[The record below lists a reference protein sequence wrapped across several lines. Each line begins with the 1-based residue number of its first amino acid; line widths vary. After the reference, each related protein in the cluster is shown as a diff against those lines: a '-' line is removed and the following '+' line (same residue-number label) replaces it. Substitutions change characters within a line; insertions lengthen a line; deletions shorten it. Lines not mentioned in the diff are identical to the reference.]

1 MEKFH
6 FEEIKNKA
14 LEQLKSGKS
23 LLGKDGAFAP
33 LLESILN
40 AALEGEMDAHLDEE
54 ERDLGNRRNGKM
66 HKQVQ
71 TPLGEVTV
79 STPRDRNATFD
90 PQFIKK
96 RETILAEN
104 VADRIIGLYALG
116 NSTRQISDW
125 MEENLGNRVS
135 AETISSI
142 TDRILPELKAWRSR
156 PLESV
161 YAIVWMDAIHYK
173 VFDESGRAVSRAIYN
188 VLGIDKEGNKD
199 VLGMY
204 ISKSEGANFW
214 LSVLTDLQNRGI
226 KDILIAS
233 IDNLNGFAD
242 AIESVFPETTVQLC
256 IVHQI
261 RNSCKYVGSK
271 HQKEFLKD
279 LKLVYKAV
287 NKETGES
294 ALDDLELKWGEQYP
308 IVIKSWRDNWERLT
322 AYFAYTEGIRR
333 IIYTTN
339 TVEGYHRQLRKVT
352 KNKGVFPND
361 TALEK
366 LVYLAYRNIKKKW
379 TMPLSNWGTTAQ
391 QLAIKFG
398 QRFKI
403 I

>member
-1 MEKFH
+1 MEEFN
-6 FEEIKNKA
+6 FEEIKNKT

-40 AALEGEMDAHLDEE
+40 AALEGEMDSHLDET
-54 ERDLGNRRNGKM
+54 ERESGNRRNGKM

-79 STPRDRNATFD
+79 STPRDRHSSFD

-104 VADRIIGLYALG
+104 VADRIISLYAFG

-125 MEENLGNRVS
+125 LEENLGNRVS
-135 AETISSI
+135 ADTISSI
-142 TDRILPELKAWRSR
+142 TDRILPEIKAWRNR
-156 PLESV
+156 PLDKI
-161 YAIVWMDAIHYK
+161 YPIVWMDAIHYK
-173 VFDESGRAVSRAIYN
+173 VFDEGGRAVSRAIYN
-188 VLGIDKEGNKD
+188 VIGIDKDGRKD

-226 KDILIAS
+226 EDILIAC
-233 IDNLNGFAD
+233 IDNLTGFGD
-242 AIESVFPETTVQLC
+242 AIESVFRETTVQLC
-256 IVHQI
+256 VIHQI
-261 RNSCKYVGSK
+261 RNSCKYIGSK

-287 NKETGES
+287 NKELAES

-308 IVIKSWRDNWERLT
+308 IVIKSWRDNWERLS
-322 AYFAYTEGIRR
+322 AYFAYTEPIRR

-379 TMPLSNWGTTAQ
+379 TMPITNWGTTAQ

-398 QRFKI
+398 QRFKLL
-403 I
+403 